1 MIQGTTRVHILN
13 WASGFPLILHLR
25 ESSFRADEVQRT
37 SAHCPFCHRMLAPP
51 DAQIILKYLDLPPS
65 YTPSPSSDPK
75 SFLEVHIHHLP
86 PNLLAR
92 FASTLNIYERSS
104 LPVIRNRR
112 TQYLQSAPEEYT
124 FEGARKRF
132 PDLWE
137 SIALASGDSA
147 PRVDVRAAA
156 REGAEDEKKWAEREF
171 LGGTRGQVG
180 KLGTLLGGY
189 EEERVAVQEREKRRE
204 RAKLREIEKETEEEF
219 EESSDEEELDSPPGP
234 EDLAQARETFTRLV
248 KERFIYG
255 LLEVCFPFRLENSI
269 SNLDMFRGPITI
281 PSTGTRSG
289 TLLQETTK
297 SAGLMMRTRAS
308 NRRDTRA
315 RIG

>member
-1 MIQGTTRVHILN
+1 MYFHRCEYFIK
-13 WASGFPLILHLR
+13 
-25 ESSFRADEVQRT
+25 ADETQRT
-37 SAHCPFCHRMLAPP
+37 FAHCPFCHRMLAPS

-65 YTPSPSSDPK
+65 YTPSPSSDPR

-147 PRVDVRAAA
+147 PQVDVRAVA
-156 REGAEDEKKWAEREF
+156 REGAEDEKRWAEREF

-180 KLGTLLGGY
+180 KLATLLGGY
-189 EEERVAVQEREKRRE
+189 EEERVAVQQRENRRE
-204 RAKLREIEKETEEEF
+204 RATLREIEKETEEEF
-219 EESSDEEELDSPPGP
+219 EESGDEKELNSPPSP

-255 LLEVCFPFRLENSI
+255 LLEV
-269 SNLDMFRGPITI
+269 
-281 PSTGTRSG
+281 
-289 TLLQETTK
+289 
-297 SAGLMMRTRAS
+297 
-308 NRRDTRA
+308 
-315 RIG
+315 

>member
-1 MIQGTTRVHILN
+1 MY
-13 WASGFPLILHLR
+13 FHLC
-25 ESSFRADEVQRT
+25 ESFIRADETQRT
-37 SAHCPFCHRMLAPP
+37 YAHCPFCHRMLAPS

-92 FASTLNIYERSS
+92 FASTLDIHERSS
-104 LPVIRNRR
+104 LPAIRNRR

-147 PRVDVRAAA
+147 PQVDVRAAA
-156 REGAEDEKKWAEREF
+156 REGAEDEKRWAEREF

-180 KLGTLLGGY
+180 KLAVLLGGY
-189 EEERVAVQEREKRRE
+189 EEERVAVQQREKRRE
-204 RAKLREIEKETEEEF
+204 HAKLREIEKETEEEF
-219 EESSDEEELDSPPGP
+219 EESGDEKELDSPPSP

-255 LLEVCFPFRLENSI
+255 LLEVWFPFHLENSI
-269 SNLDMFRGPITI
+269 FNFNILGC
-281 PSTGTRSG
+281 
-289 TLLQETTK
+289 
-297 SAGLMMRTRAS
+297 
-308 NRRDTRA
+308 
-315 RIG
+315 

>member
-1 MIQGTTRVHILN
+1 
-13 WASGFPLILHLR
+13 
-25 ESSFRADEVQRT
+25 
-37 SAHCPFCHRMLAPP
+37 MLAPS

-65 YTPSPSSDPK
+65 YSPSPSSEPK
-75 SFLEVHIHHLP
+75 SFLEVHIHQLP

-92 FASTLNIYERSS
+92 FASALDIHDRSS

-112 TQYLQSAPEEYT
+112 TQYVQSAPKEYT
-124 FEGARKRF
+124 FEGARRRF

-137 SIALASGDSA
+137 SIALARGDPAS
-147 PRVDVRAAA
+147 RMDVRAVA
-156 REGAEDEKKWAEREF
+156 REDAEDEKRWAEREF

-204 RAKLREIEKETEEEF
+204 RIKLREIEKETEEEF
-219 EESSDEEELDSPPGP
+219 EESSDEELDSPPGP

-255 LLEVCFPFRLENSI
+255 LLEACSPF
-269 SNLDMFRGPITI
+269 
-281 PSTGTRSG
+281 
-289 TLLQETTK
+289 TLK
-297 SAGLMMRTRAS
+297 
-308 NRRDTRA
+308 
-315 RIG
+315 I

>member
-1 MIQGTTRVHILN
+1 
-13 WASGFPLILHLR
+13 
-25 ESSFRADEVQRT
+25 
-37 SAHCPFCHRMLAPP
+37 MLAPS

-65 YTPSPSSDPK
+65 YSPSPSSDPK
-75 SFLEVHIHHLP
+75 SFLEAHIHQLP

-92 FASTLNIYERSS
+92 FASALDIHERSS

-112 TQYLQSAPEEYT
+112 TQYVQSAPGEYT

-137 SIALASGDSA
+137 SIALASGGSA
-147 PRVDVRAAA
+147 SRVDVRVAA
-156 REGAEDEKKWAEREF
+156 REGAEDEKRWVEREF

-189 EEERVAVQEREKRRE
+189 EEERVAEQERGERRE
-204 RAKLREIEKETEEEF
+204 RAKQREIEKETEEEF
-219 EESSDEEELDSPPGP
+219 EESSDEEVLTLPPDP

-255 LLEVCFPFRLENSI
+255 LLEACFPFALKIRILTSI
-269 SNLDMFRGPITI
+269 YLGC
-281 PSTGTRSG
+281 
-289 TLLQETTK
+289 
-297 SAGLMMRTRAS
+297 
-308 NRRDTRA
+308 
-315 RIG
+315 

>member
-1 MIQGTTRVHILN
+1 
-13 WASGFPLILHLR
+13 
-25 ESSFRADEVQRT
+25 
-37 SAHCPFCHRMLAPP
+37 MLTPS

-75 SFLEVHIHHLP
+75 TFLEVHIHHLP

-92 FASTLNIYERSS
+92 FAPTLNIYERSS

-112 TQYLQSAPEEYT
+112 TQYVQSAPEEYT

-156 REGAEDEKKWAEREF
+156 REGAEDEKRWTEREF

-189 EEERVAVQEREKRRE
+189 EEERVAVREREKRSE
-204 RAKLREIEKETEEEF
+204 RAKMREIEKETEEEF
-219 EESSDEEELDSPPGP
+219 EESSGEEELDSPPSP
-234 EDLAQARETFTRLV
+234 EDLAQARGTFTRLV

-255 LLEVCFPFRLENSI
+255 LLEVCCPFRLENMI
-269 SNLDMFRGPITI
+269 PNLRFIRVPITI

-289 TLLQETTK
+289 TLLQETTR
-297 SAGLMMRTRAS
+297 SAGSMMKTRVS
-308 NRRDTRA
+308 TRRHSHSTSVSR
-315 RIG
+315 GYYSV